1 MPTNDKARPASLEPD
16 DPLRATLE
24 RAAAG
29 DVDERLTFDL
39 RVSGGM
45 PSQAYRLEHRIG
57 GDRRARASR
66 VDERAGRRREADRT
80 EIEHDELAA
89 VARQIL
95 DSGVLDVP
103 VQPPRFLPDTVVGL
117 IEISDGEH
125 TFRVWFA
132 ADPDQASV
140 QESPP
145 RPEVLRAVD
154 ALYASAGGLM
164 DEESL
169 GP

>member
-16 DPLRATLE
+16 DPLRAALD

-29 DVDERLTFDL
+29 DVDERLTIDL
-39 RVSGGM
+39 SVSGGM

-57 GDRRARASR
+57 GDLRARASL
-66 VDERAGRRREADRT
+66 VDERAGRRREAQRSD
-80 EIEHDELAA
+80 IERDEVAV
-89 VARQIL
+89 VARRIVE
-95 DSGVLDVP
+95 SGVLDVP
-103 VQPPRFLPDTVVGL
+103 VAPPRFLPDTVVGL

-125 TFRVWFA
+125 TFRAWFA

-145 RPEVLRAVD
+145 QPEVVAAAA
-154 ALYASAGGLM
+154 ALYASAGELM
-164 DEESL
+164 GEDSL